1 MSLIF
6 GGSILTEEEKIAEFI
21 RTRGV
26 ERVKTG
32 ARALGNMR
40 ERDWQAIAQGEAA
53 IVRGNPQKP
62 RQAGKPVRRVRRARI
77 GGR

>member
-1 MSLIF
+1 
-6 GGSILTEEEKIAEFI
+6 LTEEEKIAEFI

-26 ERVKTG
+26 DQVKTG
-32 ARALGNMR
+32 VRALARMR

-62 RQAGKPVRRVRRARI
+62 RQAGKPVQPSAPGEDRRSIRDFTTV
-77 GGR
+77 G